1 MMKKILILDLNEQG
15 KEFIRQNDNTYQCYV
30 LENDL
35 LKIRYKNL
43 EKLSCNYELI
53 SLDIALKMYFDKI
66 ILFPYYEY
74 EFVNKEYIK
83 NICEIF
89 NYNLKDEIPKKE
101 IKNIIKQ
108 INVATIFV
116 GSIYG
121 NIRTFETGY
130 GLHNY
135 FLSENINSI
144 YFSSNNFEDIEKNV
158 YSLKEILLLKV
169 DIFEKYCKIRDYI
182 YETIYKKNPDII
194 IINIPDELSNVD
206 EFMIGEYGLKYFMFY
221 NFIHP
226 DYSILNIFIND
237 FEENALKQL
246 LININNRA
254 FSSIDLFC
262 LTDYF
267 YENHNEF
274 ENDNSNFFSVNTNI
288 MDDKL
293 LEYKNI
299 RLDNICLY
307 NDYKT
312 ICNKIK
318 EKLWKEK

>member
-1 MMKKILILDLNEQG
+1 MNEILILDLNEQG
-15 KEFIRQNDNTYQCYV
+15 KEFIRLNDNTYRCYV
-30 LENDL
+30 VENDL
-35 LKIRYKNL
+35 LKIRYKN
-43 EKLSCNYELI
+43 EDKLSCNYELI
-53 SLDIALKMYFDKI
+53 SLDNALKMHFDKI

-74 EFVNKEYIK
+74 EFVNEGYIK
-83 NICEIF
+83 YICEIF

-101 IKNIIKQ
+101 IKNIVKQ
-108 INVATIFV
+108 INIATIFV

-135 FLSENINSI
+135 FLSENINSM
-144 YFSSNNFEDIEKNV
+144 YFSSNIFEDIEKNV
-158 YSLKEILLLKV
+158 YSLREILLLKI
-169 DIFEKYCKIRDYI
+169 DMFEKFHKINDYI
-182 YETIYKKNPDII
+182 YETIYRINPDII

-237 FEENALKQL
+237 FEENELKQL
-246 LININNRA
+246 LLNINNRA

-267 YENHNEF
+267 YEKHNEF
-274 ENDNSNFFSVNTNI
+274 ENDNSNFFSVNANI
-288 MDDKL
+288 MEDKL
-293 LEYKNI
+293 LEYKNVK
-299 RLDNICLY
+299 LDNICLY